1 MADYLTTDTELTSVA
16 DAIREKGGTS
26 EALTWPTGYVDAIG
40 AIESGGETWHKI
52 HGIMGQNMYASVTID
67 GTCYNDDLVGVKM
80 GMAPTGAT
88 VTVELGYDYI
98 FNDDHGVTNL
108 STGELLPL
116 VTRTTMGGA
125 TIYQYV
131 MPDAD
136 VEMNPYYDD

>member
-1 MADYLTTDTELTSVA
+1 MADYLVTDTELTGVA
-16 DAIREKGGTS
+16 DAIRTKGGTS
-26 EALTWPTGYVDAIG
+26 AALVWPSGYVDAIG
-40 AIESGGETWHKI
+40 AISGGETWHTI
-52 HGIMGQNMYASVTID
+52 HGIMGQTMYASVTLD
-67 GTCYNDDLVGVKM
+67 GTCYN

-98 FNDDHGVTNL
+98 FTESYGVTNL

-116 VTRTTMGGA
+116 VTRTTTGGA

-136 VEMNPYYDD
+136 VAMNPYYDD

>member
-1 MADYLTTDTELTSVA
+1 MADYLVTDTELTGVA
-16 DAIREKGGTS
+16 DAIRTKGGTS
-26 EALTWPTGYVDAIG
+26 AALVWPSGYVDAIG
-40 AIESGGETWHKI
+40 AISGGETWHTI
-52 HGIMGQNMYASVTID
+52 HGIMGQTMYASVTLD
-67 GTCYNDDLVGVKM
+67 GTCYNDDVVGVKM

-98 FNDDHGVTNL
+98 FTESYGVTNL

-116 VTRTTMGGA
+116 VTRTTTGGA

-136 VEMNPYYDD
+136 VAMNPYYDD